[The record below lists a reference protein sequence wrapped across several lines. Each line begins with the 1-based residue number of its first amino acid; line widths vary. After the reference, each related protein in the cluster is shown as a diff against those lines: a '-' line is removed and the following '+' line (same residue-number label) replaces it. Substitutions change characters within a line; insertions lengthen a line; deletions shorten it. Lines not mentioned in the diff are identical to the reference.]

1 MSSSP
6 AALDYNCRMKTLIF
20 LIVMG
25 LAICAPSH
33 AQDVT
38 VTAEAGPDESIS
50 QAYVALDRD
59 CRSLVNKRA
68 DPIETVAAC
77 KKVADEA
84 DKFAPQSHFI
94 TRRAA
99 YVFYTI
105 ALVQA
110 RKSEDALM
118 VGDKAVAVVML
129 GHDDGSGSS
138 AAYSV
143 RAQAKAI
150 AGDLAGADQDLEKAE
165 TYERN
170 ALSGPAGQSLNVE
183 YTKVLKGL
191 LNFHAQVLSAL
202 GKQNAADAK
211 LLQAAK
217 LSLN

>member
-1 MSSSP
+1 MCSMSQ
-6 AALDYNCRMKTLIF
+6 
-20 LIVMG
+20 
-25 LAICAPSH
+25 
-33 AQDVT
+33 AQSVT
-38 VTAEAGPDESIS
+38 VTADAGPDELIS
-50 QAYVALDRD
+50 QAYMALDRD
-59 CRSLVNKRA
+59 CRSLVDKRA
-68 DPIETVAAC
+68 DPAETVAAC

-110 RKSEDALM
+110 RRSQDALT

-138 AAYSV
+138 AAYYV
-143 RAQAKAI
+143 RAQAKVI
-150 AGDLAGADQDLEKAE
+150 GGDLAGADQDLEKAE

-170 ALSGPAGQSLNVE
+170 ALSGPAGQSLNAE

-191 LNFHAQVLSAL
+191 LSFHAQVLSAL
-202 GKQNAADAK
+202 GEQNAANAK
-211 LLQAAK
+211 LLQAGK